1 MAELQ
6 TPVARSRS
14 GIVVLLLV
22 WLTGCAAVAPHRH
35 PAFEGQGRSPAP
47 EVASCVGFW
56 RSLDDAIDEA
66 GVRDGQEVRVTG
78 RPYLRANR
86 LTASLLRTADAD
98 DRATLVRTM
107 RELDRKARD
116 AELANLPA
124 SVRTKLESTSGAPL
138 DAAVARCGEV
148 LLASDA
154 TRGDLSVAVPDDYQ
168 TWKRAVGLYPL
179 VKFPFYRGVR
189 GYQGETERIFSLPLE
204 SLPVS
209 GKLLRVT
216 VAAPERALPDL
227 SLGRDLPDT
236 DLFAAAARHAPVFE
250 IDIADDNDRP
260 GSPFLGERGAVGVDT
275 TRAQMHVRLSHSPF
289 AGALRAQ
296 LVYSIWF
303 PSRPKAGT
311 LDLLG
316 GLLDG
321 ITWRVTLGEDGQPL
335 LYDTIHNC
343 GCYHQFFPT
352 ARVRARPAPGGLD
365 EWAFVP
371 QALPAPREGERTVVR
386 VASRTHYLQRVSVVA
401 SPQDSSILPMV
412 HDDSLRSLPLPAG
425 GRRSLFDADGIV
437 RGSERGERW
446 LFWPMGGREPGAMR
460 QWGRHATA
468 FLGRRHFDDPD
479 LLDRYFEPA
488 P

>member
-1 MAELQ
+1 VAEWRTL
-6 TPVARSRS
+6 VARSRS
-14 GIVVLLLV
+14 GLVALLLV

-35 PAFEGQGRSPAP
+35 PAFEGEGARTDP
-47 EVASCVGFW
+47 EVARCVGFW
-56 RSLDDAIDEA
+56 RSLDDAIDGA
-66 GVRDGQEVRVTG
+66 RVRDGQEVRVSG

-86 LTASLLRTADAD
+86 LVASLLRTANAEE
-98 DRATLVRTM
+98 RVALVRTM
-107 RELDRKARD
+107 RELDRKARN

-124 SVRTKLESTSGAPL
+124 SVRAGLESTSAKPL
-138 DAAVARCGEV
+138 EDTLARCGEV
-148 LLASDA
+148 LLATDA
-154 TRGDLSVAVPDDYQ
+154 TRGVLSVDVPDDYQ

-179 VKFPFYRGVR
+179 VKFPFFRGVR
-189 GYQGETERIFSLPLE
+189 GYQSETERVFALPLE

-216 VAAPERALPDL
+216 AAAPELALPDL
-227 SLGRDLPDT
+227 SLGRNLSDA
-236 DLFAAAARHAPVFE
+236 DLFAVAARHAPVFE
-250 IDIADDNDRP
+250 IDVVDDNDRP
-260 GSPFLGERGAVGVDT
+260 GSPYLDKRGAVGVDT
-275 TRAQMHVRLSHSPF
+275 THAQMQVRLSHAPF
-289 AGALRAQ
+289 AGALRPQ

-303 PSRPKAGT
+303 PSRPRTGA

-316 GLLDG
+316 GSLDG
-321 ITWRVTLGEDGQPL
+321 ITWRVTLGDDGQPL

-352 ARVRARPAPGGLD
+352 ARVRARPAPGGFD

-371 QALPAPREGERTVVR
+371 QALPILREGERTVVR
-386 VASRTHYLQRVSVVA
+386 VASRTHYLQRVSVAA
-401 SPQDSSILPMV
+401 SPPDSSILPMV

-446 LFWPMGGREPGAMR
+446 LFWPMGVREPGAMR